1 LGITH
6 AVVVAQYEHN
16 SVFFREA
23 RQGSSDSTLSL
34 VAKNFGER
42 GRCGMVQEAVNID
55 FLQRGALLV
64 FPSSQFVDA
73 VVGCYLRNPR
83 AERHHLIFLVQHS
96 VELQEDFRSGI
107 LGIFKLTKKLS
118 ADPQNVAIVRD
129 VEHSQ

>member
-1 LGITH
+1 
-6 AVVVAQYEHN
+6 
-16 SVFFREA
+16 
-23 RQGSSDSTLSL
+23 
-34 VAKNFGER
+34 
-42 GRCGMVQEAVNID
+42 MVQEAVNID